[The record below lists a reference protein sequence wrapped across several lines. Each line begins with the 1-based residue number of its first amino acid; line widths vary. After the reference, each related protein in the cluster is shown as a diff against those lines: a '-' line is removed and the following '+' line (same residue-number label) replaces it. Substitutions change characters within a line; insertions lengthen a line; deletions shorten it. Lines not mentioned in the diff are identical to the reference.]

1 MRHKAGKENETQT
14 KHTGRNIVIAV
25 VVVLAA
31 FCAYAAALVHS
42 AMVIKDE
49 VTQSVGVVRDSGI
62 GAALAGSGQD
72 SSMAGMTAIEAVA
85 PQLQQHTTVARG
97 QADGWVWRSASMLPV
112 IGNDFAA
119 TRIAT
124 DALDTLASDVLPSL
138 TDAANTMQKAG
149 LANADGNLNVKT
161 LTEVSSK
168 ISKSND
174 TLQRQVTALNEAP
187 EPHIAQVRDALTSGK
202 ATLDS
207 AASQINGVA
216 STLDSL
222 AALFGHEGT
231 RNYLIL
237 SQTNAETQAAG
248 GVVGSVGTL
257 TVNNGTISMGQFY
270 SDSKFDLTAPVTST
284 DEVDKLYAISRLGVS
299 YGGDIRLASATPNF
313 PAAAQY
319 AKEVW
324 ARQSFGSNNIDGVL
338 SFDTVALQSLLGV
351 TGPITLSSGKVT
363 LTAQNTAQYL
373 SNQVYIDITDQ
384 NAQDAFFEESAQRII
399 NGMLSGLNAHKA
411 LSLVA
416 TMPKLTEHR
425 HVYMWSFDKS
435 DQKVLKKAG
444 VVGEPGTDAQNPV
457 TGVYVN
463 EMGWTKTDWY
473 MKKSATVSK
482 TADNKDGSST
492 YHVTYTT
499 TNTMTADQSTKLP
512 AYITGTFPL
521 GMMSDLVKQSGAS
534 DEEKA
539 AIHAAMESLSK
550 PGVVGHSIAI
560 AKPVGGSVSNI
571 TVTSDSKDQIPALQS
586 DFMKI
591 KAGSTTYYANIACL
605 LSPGATF
612 TVEYDVKTAPHAA
625 QLQLDQTPTNNLAA
639 QVTYTDSG
647 R

>member
-1 MRHKAGKENETQT
+1 
-14 KHTGRNIVIAV
+14 
-25 VVVLAA
+25 
-31 FCAYAAALVHS
+31 
-42 AMVIKDE
+42 
-49 VTQSVGVVRDSGI
+49 
-62 GAALAGSGQD
+62 
-72 SSMAGMTAIEAVA
+72 
-85 PQLQQHTTVARG
+85 
-97 QADGWVWRSASMLPV
+97 ML
-112 IGNDFAA
+112 N
-119 TRIAT
+119 
-124 DALDTLASDVLPSL
+124 
-138 TDAANTMQKAG
+138 
-149 LANADGNLNVKT
+149 
-161 LTEVSSK
+161 
-168 ISKSND
+168 
-174 TLQRQVTALNEAP
+174 
-187 EPHIAQVRDALTSGK
+187 
-202 ATLDS
+202 
-207 AASQINGVA
+207 
-216 STLDSL
+216 
-222 AALFGHEGT
+222 
-231 RNYLIL
+231 
-237 SQTNAETQAAG
+237 
-248 GVVGSVGTL
+248 
-257 TVNNGTISMGQFY
+257 
-270 SDSKFDLTAPVTST
+270 
-284 DEVDKLYAISRLGVS
+284 
-299 YGGDIRLASATPNF
+299 
-313 PAAAQY
+313 
-319 AKEVW
+319 
-324 ARQSFGSNNIDGVL
+324 
-338 SFDTVALQSLLGV
+338 
-351 TGPITLSSGKVT
+351 
-363 LTAQNTAQYL
+363 
-373 SNQVYIDITDQ
+373 
-384 NAQDAFFEESAQRII
+384 AFFEESAQRII

-416 TMPKLTEHR
+416 TMPKLTENR